1 MQTYS
6 ILENLL
12 SALIYSWQYFDSTNI
27 LDYLLTVDIFVNSA
41 NMTYT
46 LLTTHMVSIFSQ
58 CRDMFMIIVD
68 GAGTIL
74 IEVVFETAVLCKP
87 VHLSQEKNI

>member
-46 LLTTHMVSIFSQ
+46 LLTTHMVPIFSQ
-58 CRDMFMIIVD
+58 CRDIFMMIVD
-68 GAGTIL
+68 GAVTIF
-74 IEVVFETAVLCKP
+74 IEVVFKTTILYCTSP
-87 VHLSQEKNI
+87 YM